1 MTRVRNDTPARHRG
15 QYREPYAVPF
25 VPTGD
30 RHNRPRRRSD
40 DMSIVRSMILGTAL
54 WVGAAGVFPAGAVAE
69 AQRGQ
74 CKQEISQLCA
84 GAERGPAR
92 RECVT
97 KNFDQF

>member
-1 MTRVRNDTPARHRG
+1 
-15 QYREPYAVPF
+15 
-25 VPTGD
+25 
-30 RHNRPRRRSD
+30 
-40 DMSIVRSMILGTAL
+40 MSIVRSMILGTAL

-97 KNFDQF
+97 KNFDRLSPPCQERIRTRRAKHQEQVPTPEGGATQ